1 MSVISTVLSALTAYS
16 PAIGEWKP
24 PAGGATTDDH
34 VTINP
39 VYDKAFEADDAELAV
54 DEYIDCHFF
63 KTGDFQSL
71 KTTAKTALTNAGLA
85 IDEYRYIECVDK
97 QHHFVLTVIG
107 RA

>member
-1 MSVISTVLSALTAYS
+1 LSVISTVAIALSAYN

-24 PAGGATTDDH
+24 PPGGATTDDH
-34 VTINP
+34 VTVNP
-39 VYDKAFEADDAELAV
+39 VYDRSFEADDAELVV

-71 KTTAKTALTNAGLA
+71 KTAAKAALIGAGLA
-85 IDEYRYIECVDK
+85 IDEYRYIECDNE